1 MRIAVF
7 QKEGR
12 LFPNCADSAQIAI
25 VEIDRVCNSVQQTAW
40 LTPPPQSVGA
50 LADWLCREE
59 VEVVLTNGIRRQDRA
74 LLEQKGIAV
83 IVGVPAFRVEPVVA
97 SYLAGT
103 LQTGAN
109 PCEESTG
116 GCV

>member
-12 LFPNCADSAQIAI
+12 LLPNCADSAQVAI
-25 VEIDRVCNSVQQTAW
+25 VEVDQISNSVQQAAW

-59 VEVVLTNGIRRQDRA
+59 VEVVLTHGIRRQDRA

-83 IVGVPAFRVEPVVA
+83 IVGVPAFRVEPAVA

-103 LQTGAN
+103 LQTGTD
-109 PCEESTG
+109 PCEESTED
-116 GCV
+116 CT